1 VSGDRATNKADSPAP
16 HTEANTEAS
25 GWFTDNV
32 LHPFINGSGVRQV
45 VDTITDTDYKPLYQA
60 EPENILETATQT
72 VSSVAGTIVPYIA
85 LGKIA
90 HGGLKG
96 VAERFE
102 IEGAAGTILRNEAGA
117 NITAAGAYE
126 FLKKPT
132 DGQTRIG
139 NSVGTMLSFAAY
151 EGGGAALNK
160 LTPMVGNKLLK
171 GAVLGTGRAVIG
183 AAGGE
188 FAYDASN
195 LIAAHTGGKNTATN
209 DGRLQAM
216 ATGAVL
222 NEALPVVHDGV
233 RAFLSRGSASGVAA
247 PVDARAG
254 AVKSEAVVKPVAAMT
269 DAAQSNSPTP
279 EAIQAKAS
287 AAFRT
292 EALNTEAEKAAATNA
307 VTSKNDGLKA
317 TTISEGIRAK
327 SAAAFDGVGKTI
339 SKLTSLAGDLLRGK
353 EGNAAFKFNSNDG
366 VVDAPALR
374 VADAAVLA
382 KDGSALLP
390 KIEITDAVQARAGAL
405 DAHVGVPEV
414 GATFTA
420 DGINFGINS
429 PKATNMELLI
439 YSTPDAKDPSQ
450 ILPMYKTGDIWHRA
464 EQLPEFTAYQFRAS
478 GPHTPDVDGT
488 RFDDTVKLLDPEA
501 KAVYNVN
508 SGDAKAGDAQA
519 SDSRAIAV
527 RPDTFDWQGVKKP
540 GIKMDETIVYEMNV
554 RGFTAGD
561 ASLGDLRGTYRG
573 LIQKI
578 PYLKKLGVTSVE
590 LMPVMEFQKDMK
602 INPETGKMLI
612 NAWGYNTVG
621 FKAVEGRY
629 AHDGTTG
636 QQVNEFKEMV
646 RELHRNDIEVI
657 MDVVFNHT
665 GEGGADGKTINFK
678 GLNNDQMYMLD
689 KDNKYAHVDHTG
701 CGNTVNANDP
711 AVQDFIIR
719 SLRYWANDMQVDGF
733 RFDLAKALKYMPNG
747 AFNDTAPLIEAI
759 RNDPELSKVKLIAEP
774 WDMSGYGPGRF
785 APGWAEWNGRF
796 RDVVR
801 RFVKGLTGQVK
812 DLGDLVAGS
821 NNAGFDPEKDMR
833 PINFI
838 TAHDG
843 FTLNDVVSYNE
854 KHNESNGE
862 NNRDGNS
869 DNDSSN
875 YGVEGPVPKGSPID
889 LLRARQIKNFM
900 TWLFS
905 SEGTPMLL
913 AGDEMR
919 RTVDGN
925 NNAYNQDDLNEID
938 WKLLEENPGVF
949 NFAQQS
955 IALRKD
961 LNLGY
966 MRPDDIIWHGTEPN
980 KPDWSDGARFMAR
993 QFKAVGD
1000 ANQTFYTAANAWE
1013 EPIDITLP
1021 PGTWQRVIDTNLP
1034 DFQDIKPIGQG
1045 DMMDSPNYR
1054 VMPHTTVGFVQTVPA
1069 GTARPFTPPASASE
1083 DGQSIFSALSDEVPA
1098 FVHYARD

>member
-1 VSGDRATNKADSPAP
+1 VTGDRATNKAYSPAP
-16 HTEANTEAS
+16 HIEANTEAS
-25 GWFTDNV
+25 GWLTDNV
-32 LHPFINGSGVRQV
+32 LHPFINGTGVRQV
-45 VDTITDTDYKPLYQA
+45 VDTITNTEYKPLYQA
-60 EPENILETATQT
+60 KPETFVETATQT

-90 HGGLKG
+90 HGELAG
-96 VAERFE
+96 VAEKFE
-102 IEGAAGTILRNEAGA
+102 IEGTVGKVLRNEAAA
-117 NITAAGAYE
+117 NIGAAGTYE

-132 DGQTRIG
+132 DGQTRLG
-139 NSVGTMLSFAAY
+139 NSVGTMLSFGAY

-160 LTPMVGNKLLK
+160 LTPIVGNKLAKVAVLAAGRATI
-171 GAVLGTGRAVIG
+171 GAV
-183 AAGGE
+183 GGE
-188 FAYDASN
+188 VAYDTSN

-209 DGRLQAM
+209 TGRLEAM

-222 NEALPVVHDGV
+222 NEALPVVQDGV
-233 RAFLSRGSASGVAA
+233 SAFLSRGAA
-247 PVDARAG
+247 ARAG
-254 AVKSEAVVKPVAAMT
+254 AQTDVRSGAIISEAVKPQAVK
-269 DAAQSNSPTP
+269 
-279 EAIQAKAS
+279 
-287 AAFRT
+287 T
-292 EALNTEAEKAAATNA
+292 EALMT
-307 VTSKNDGLKA
+307 VSTSAGLP
-317 TTISEGIRAK
+317 AK
-327 SAAAFDGVGKTI
+327 TAAAFDGVGKTI
-339 SKLTSLAGDLLRGK
+339 SRWTNLAGDFLRGK
-353 EGNAAFKFNSNDG
+353 EGNPAFSFNSNDG
-366 VVDAPALR
+366 VAEAPALK
-374 VADAAVLA
+374 VVDPAVLA
-382 KDGSALLP
+382 RDGSALLP
-390 KIEITDAVQARAGAL
+390 KIEITDAVQAKAGAL
-405 DAHVGVPEV
+405 DSNVGVPEV
-414 GATFTA
+414 GATFTT

-439 YSTPDAKDPSQ
+439 YATPDAKEPSQ
-450 ILPMYKTGDIWHRA
+450 VLPMFRTGDVWHRA
-464 EQLPEFTAYQFRAS
+464 EQLPEFTAYQYRAS
-478 GPHTPDVDGT
+478 GPHSPDLDGT
-488 RFDDTVKLLDPEA
+488 RFDNSIKLLDPEA
-501 KAVYNVN
+501 RAVFNADF
-508 SGDAKAGDAQA
+508 GDKRA
-519 SDSRAIAV
+519 SDARAIAV
-527 RPDTFDWQGVKKP
+527 RPDTFNWQGVKKP
-540 GIKMDETIVYEMNV
+540 ETEMDDTIVYEMNV
-554 RGFTAGD
+554 RGFTARD

-578 PYLKKLGVTSVE
+578 PYLRKLGVTAVE

-646 RELHRNDIEVI
+646 RELHRNNIEVI

-689 KDNKYAHVDHTG
+689 KNNKYAYVDHTG

-711 AVQDFIIR
+711 EVQDFIIR

-733 RFDLAKALKYMPNG
+733 RFDLAKALKYMPDG
-747 AFNDTAPLIEAI
+747 AFNDTAPLIAAI

-821 NNAGFDPEKDMR
+821 NNAGFDPEKGMTS
-833 PINFI
+833 INFI

-854 KHNESNGE
+854 KHNDSNGE

-869 DNDSSN
+869 DNDSDN
-875 YGVEGPVPKGSPID
+875 YGVEGAVAKGSPID
-889 LLRARQIKNFM
+889 ILRARQIKNFM

-925 NNAYNQDDLNEID
+925 NNAYNQDDLNELD
-938 WKLLEENPGVF
+938 WKLLEENTGVF

-955 IALRKD
+955 IALRKA
-961 LNLGY
+961 LNLGH
-966 MRPDDIIWHGTEPN
+966 MRPDDIIWHGTEPF
-980 KPDWSDGARFMAR
+980 KPDWSDGTRFMAR
-993 QFKAVGD
+993 QFKAVGP

-1013 EPIDITLP
+1013 GPIDITLP
-1021 PGTWQRVIDTNLP
+1021 PGTWRRVIDTNLP
-1034 DFQDIKPIGQG
+1034 DFQDIKPISEG
-1045 DMMDSPNYR
+1045 DLMDSPNYR
-1054 VMPHTTVGFVQTVPA
+1054 IMPHTTVGFVQTVPP
-1069 GTARPFTPPASASE
+1069 GTSRPLNTPSAV
-1083 DGQSIFSALSDEVPA
+1083 Q
-1098 FVHYARD
+1098 

>member
-188 FAYDASN
+188 VAYDASN
-195 LIAAHTGGKNTATN
+195 LIAAHTGGRSTATN
-209 DGRLQAM
+209 AGRLEAM

-233 RAFLSRGSASGVAA
+233 SALLRRGSASGAA
-247 PVDARAG
+247 VSVDARAG
-254 AVKSEAVVKPVAAMT
+254 AVKSDARTEAVKPVAAMT
-269 DAAQSNSPTP
+269 DAAQSNALTP
-279 EAIQAKAS
+279 EAVQAKAT

-292 EALNTEAEKAAATNA
+292 EALNTEAEKAAATNT
-307 VTSKNDGLKA
+307 VTAKTEGLKA
-317 TTISEGIRAK
+317 ATISEGIRAK
-327 SAAAFDGVGKTI
+327 SVAALDGVGKTI
-339 SKLTSLAGDLLRGK
+339 SKWTSLAGDLLRGK
-353 EGNAAFKFNSNDG
+353 EGNPAFAFNSNDG
-366 VVDAPALR
+366 AVDAPPLS
-374 VADAAVLA
+374 VADAAVVA

-439 YSTPDAKDPSQ
+439 YSTPDAKEPSQ
-450 ILPMYKTGDIWHRA
+450 VLPMFKTGDIWHRA
-464 EQLPEFTAYQFRAS
+464 EQLPEFTAYQYRAS

-488 RFDDTVKLLDPEA
+488 RFDNTVKLLDPEA
-501 KAVYNVN
+501 KAVYN
-508 SGDAKAGDAQA
+508 AKAGDAQA
-519 SDSRAIAV
+519 GDLATEARAIAV

-540 GIKMDETIVYEMNV
+540 GTDMDDTIVYEMNV

-561 ASLGDLRGTYRG
+561 ESLGDLRGTYRG

-578 PYLKKLGVTSVE
+578 PYLKKLGITAVE

-602 INPETGKMLI
+602 INPETGKMLV

-646 RELHRNDIEVI
+646 RELHRNNIEVI

-678 GLNNDQMYMLD
+678 GLNNDQMYLLD
-689 KDNKYAHVDHTG
+689 KDNKYAYVDHTG
-701 CGNTVNANDP
+701 CGNTVSANDP
-711 AVQDFIIR
+711 EVQDFILR

-733 RFDLAKALKYMPNG
+733 RFDLAKALKYMPDG
-747 AFNDTAPLIEAI
+747 AFNDTAPLIAAI
-759 RNDPELSKVKLIAEP
+759 RNDPALAHVKLIAEP
-774 WDMSGYGPGRF
+774 WDMNGYGPGRF
-785 APGWAEWNGRF
+785 AEGWAEWNGRF

-812 DLGDLVAGS
+812 ALGDLSAGS
-821 NNAGFDPEKDMR
+821 SNDGFNPDKGMR
-833 PINFI
+833 SVNLI

-843 FTLNDVVSYNE
+843 FRVTNLTEYNE

-862 NNRDGNS
+862 GNRDGNP

-875 YGVEGPVPKGSPID
+875 YGVEGPVEKGSPLDIF
-889 LLRARQIKNFM
+889 RVRQIKNFM
-900 TWLFS
+900 TWLFF
-905 SEGTPMLL
+905 SEGTPMMLS
-913 AGDEMR
+913 GDEMR
-919 RTVDGN
+919 ASSNGN
-925 NNAYNQDDLNEID
+925 NNYYNQDELNTID
-938 WKLLEENPGVF
+938 WKLLDENPEVF

-955 IALRKD
+955 IALRKS
-961 LNLGY
+961 LNFGHL
-966 MRPDDIIWHGTEPN
+966 RPNDIIWHGTEPN
-980 KPDWSDGARFMAR
+980 KPDWSDDTRFLAR
-993 QFKAVGD
+993 QFNAVGD

-1034 DFQDIKPIGQG
+1034 NFQDIKPPGQG
-1045 DMMDSPNYR
+1045 DIMDSPTYR
-1054 VMPHTTVGFVQTVPA
+1054 VMPYTTVGFVQTVPP
-1069 GTARPFTPPASASE
+1069 GTARPLTPPSAIE
-1083 DGQSIFSALSDEVPA
+1083 Q
-1098 FVHYARD
+1098 R